1 MMTMMMM
8 MMKAFHLYNEATLL
22 SDDSSA
28 GKQRSL
34 FELGI
39 TFLLFSAKILASPLN
54 NKFYYSVNSRSR
66 FWFHPRLPA
75 FGTLVEI
82 FRFAKMYFF
91 LMDETFSRAPGCAGS
106 RCGDGTFLFGADKNW
121 INKVGV

>member
-1 MMTMMMM
+1 

-54 NKFYYSVNSRSR
+54 NKLYNFNPLIPGLGSG
-66 FWFHPRLPA
+66 FIHDFMLLA
-75 FGTLVEI
+75 EI
-82 FRFAKMYFF
+82 FRFAKM
-91 LMDETFSRAPGCAGS
+91 
-106 RCGDGTFLFGADKNW
+106 
-121 INKVGV
+121 